1 MEAVHSVRWNW
12 MVEESTMSLR
22 RYDLSG
28 RDVTDLPGL
37 WDESDVFAEESD
49 MFGSCE
55 RCGCDLEADQDE
67 YCDQCRW
74 WMEQ

>member
-1 MEAVHSVRWNW
+1 M
-12 MVEESTMSLR
+12 TLK

-37 WDESDVFAEESD
+37 WDESDVFAEEAD

-55 RCGCDLEADQDE
+55 RCGCDLDSDHPVDL
-67 YCDQCRW
+67 CDQCEW
-74 WMEQ
+74 WLEQ